1 MAKKMIITASNLLE
15 EFYKEY
21 ESKNGKFLLFDL
33 ANANENANTK
43 VLKYLLQFNNHQF
56 LDSFLIRIGLPTPM
70 GTVTVKDQEKAIG
83 SEKTGF
89 IDLYIQFDDVHIIIE
104 NKIYGAAD
112 TGKQLA
118 RYIATINDIGSKD
131 FDTWY
136 ANPSVTNNTYV
147 VYLTSDGMKEPTD
160 DSLPKA
166 LREKVNYYPMSY
178 ADDILPWLE
187 EEVMPNLPY
196 LEDGIM
202 IAGVRQYIAFL
213 KQMMTNESS
222 EVVEGFVDSLN
233 GKTDTEKYT
242 ALLGAINSNN
252 KDVPENVLKSLRKNL
267 ESRAEAIFNGDVD
280 GEWVLHFTPSFV
292 ILYKKTWAALD
303 TRKYSIPSLYLVGT
317 PTNAFLKKGQFDK
330 ICAQVDHLPIGLL
343 DQYPTV
349 KSGNHG
355 KTAEFNLTDK
365 ISGISCCANDKAS
378 REKFYKDIINACND
392 AISQMDKA
400 VAQARNSAGADKPQ
414 IELLKNLVKQTM
426 IISE

>member
-56 LDSFLIRIGLPTPM
+56 LNSFLIRIGLPTPM

-280 GEWVLHFTPSFV
+280 GEWVLHTFV
-292 ILYKKTWAALD
+292 CHSVQKDMGSTGY
-303 TRKYSIPSLYLVGT
+303 
-317 PTNAFLKKGQFDK
+317 
-330 ICAQVDHLPIGLL
+330 AQVFNPFSL
-343 DQYPTV
+343 
-349 KSGNHG
+349 SCGN
-355 KTAEFNLTDK
+355 T
-365 ISGISCCANDKAS
+365 
-378 REKFYKDIINACND
+378 Y
-392 AISQMDKA
+392 
-400 VAQARNSAGADKPQ
+400 
-414 IELLKNLVKQTM
+414 
-426 IISE
+426 

>member
-1 MAKKMIITASNLLE
+1 MIITASNLLE

-56 LDSFLIRIGLPTPM
+56 LNSFLIRIGLPTPM
-70 GTVTVKDQEKAIG
+70 GTVTVKDQEKSIG

-202 IAGVRQYIAFL
+202 IA
-213 KQMMTNESS
+213 N
-222 EVVEGFVDSLN
+222 D
-233 GKTDTEKYT
+233 
-242 ALLGAINSNN
+242 
-252 KDVPENVLKSLRKNL
+252 
-267 ESRAEAIFNGDVD
+267 
-280 GEWVLHFTPSFV
+280 
-292 ILYKKTWAALD
+292 
-303 TRKYSIPSLYLVGT
+303 
-317 PTNAFLKKGQFDK
+317 DK
-330 ICAQVDHLPIGLL
+330 
-343 DQYPTV
+343 
-349 KSGNHG
+349 
-355 KTAEFNLTDK
+355 
-365 ISGISCCANDKAS
+365 
-378 REKFYKDIINACND
+378 
-392 AISQMDKA
+392 
-400 VAQARNSAGADKPQ
+400 
-414 IELLKNLVKQTM
+414 
-426 IISE
+426 